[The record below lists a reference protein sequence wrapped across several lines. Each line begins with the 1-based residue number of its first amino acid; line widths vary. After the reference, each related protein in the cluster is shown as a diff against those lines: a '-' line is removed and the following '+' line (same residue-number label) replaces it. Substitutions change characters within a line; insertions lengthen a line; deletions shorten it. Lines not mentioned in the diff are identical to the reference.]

1 LIIIFLSVII
11 SLVLI
16 AIIIIIRKRKLEND
30 RTIVFDKENKQ
41 ENIRRYKNG
50 VEILPSEYTKE
61 ELKQKKLMK

>member
-1 LIIIFLSVII
+1 MIIIFLSVII

-50 VEILPSEYTKE
+50 FEILPSEYTKE

>member
-1 LIIIFLSVII
+1 MIIIFLSVII

-50 VEILPSEYTKE
+50 VENLPSEYTKE

>member
-1 LIIIFLSVII
+1 M
-11 SLVLI
+11 
-16 AIIIIIRKRKLEND
+16 ARTNRKANGAK
-30 RTIVFDKENKQ
+30 